1 MNILVIG
8 ATGRTGKH
16 VLEQGL
22 QRGHA
27 MTAFTRHP
35 EQLAEMQGLRGVVQ
49 GDALDLAA
57 VRKAVR
63 GQDAVIVAVGDSGIT
78 RTMVTAMQ
86 AEGVRRVVITT
97 GRGVTMTRPRLLV
110 MLTWL
115 LFHESQ
121 ADLTRAEGMLQG
133 SGLDWS
139 IVRLG
144 MLTNKPF
151 TGQVHTDFEANA
163 TGGTMTV
170 ARADCAMTLLDVIE
184 NPQMSRKALGV
195 GGLKSAK
202 KGSQISSFI
211 SHDVAHPGEAAL

>member
-22 QRGHA
+22 RRGHA

-35 EQLAEMQGLRGVVQ
+35 EQLAGMQGLRGVIQ
-49 GDALDLAA
+49 GDATNLDA
-57 VRKAVR
+57 VRNAVR
-63 GQDAVIVAVGDSGIT
+63 GQDAVIVAVGDSGIA
-78 RTMVTAMQ
+78 RTVVAAMQ
-86 AEGVRRVVITT
+86 AEGVRRLVMTS
-97 GRGVTMTRPRLLV
+97 GRGVVMTRPRLLV
-110 MLTWL
+110 MLNWL
-115 LFHESQ
+115 LFHKSQ
-121 ADLTRAEGMLQG
+121 ADLARAEGMLEG

-144 MLTNKPF
+144 ILTNKPF

-170 ARADCAMTLLDVIE
+170 ARADVAMTLLDVVE
-184 NPQMSRKALGV
+184 NPQMIGKALGV
-195 GGLKSAK
+195 GGVKAAK
-202 KGSQISSFI
+202 KGTQ
-211 SHDVAHPGEAAL
+211 G